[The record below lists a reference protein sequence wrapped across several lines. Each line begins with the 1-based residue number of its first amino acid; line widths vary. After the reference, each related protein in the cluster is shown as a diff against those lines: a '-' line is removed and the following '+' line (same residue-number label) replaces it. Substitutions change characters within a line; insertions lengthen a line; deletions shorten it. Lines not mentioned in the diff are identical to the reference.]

1 MQLWTRYFFPQCLC
15 FLICPIIP
23 TPQNCENQNAVGTMP
38 GTQQA
43 LLKVGAI
50 FVIFTGLGFAI
61 GAHGNPLGNAPWDGV
76 PCCRRQP
83 LLQKL
88 AQ

>member
-1 MQLWTRYFFPQCLC
+1 
-15 FLICPIIP
+15 
-23 TPQNCENQNAVGTMP
+23 MP

-61 GAHGNPLGNAPWDGV
+61 GAHGNPLGNAPQDCV
-76 PCCRRQP
+76 PSCRRQP